1 MALKENN
8 PNEEPTTG
16 AVAIQI
22 VLAMATCLP
31 TIAYRILMDGRSN
44 SHQRYGLI
52 MDPLTHSPTV
62 ATLSTLC
69 TWFFEILSLV

>member
-8 PNEEPTTG
+8 SNEEPTTG

-22 VLAMATCLP
+22 VPAMATCLP
-31 TIAYRILMDGRSN
+31 TNAYRIMMERLIK
-44 SHQRYGLI
+44 QPPRYGLI

-62 ATLSTLC
+62 ASGERDRKSSNDFLEL
-69 TWFFEILSLV
+69 